1 MPKVI
6 RLYLDQMI
14 QKYVADA
21 LAQEGYDVVRAS
33 EIGQSR
39 ADDRAIL
46 EHAILEHRIL
56 ITLDDHFGDWA
67 ILPLNKHPGVIR
79 LKVNPTTSQNILTL
93 LKPFLQRADTD
104 KISNHLIILSS
115 TKEKWISTS
124 S

>member
-1 MPKVI
+1 MSKAI
-6 RLYLDQMI
+6 RLFLDQMI
-14 QKYVADA
+14 QKHVADV

-33 EIGQSR
+33 EVGQSR

-46 EHAILEHRIL
+46 ENAILEQRIL

-67 ILPLNKHPGVIR
+67 VLPLNKHPGVIR
-79 LKVNPTTSQNILTL
+79 LKVNPTTSQNILAL
-93 LKPFLQRADTD
+93 IKPFLQRIDPE
-104 KISNHLIILSS
+104 KIANHLIILSS